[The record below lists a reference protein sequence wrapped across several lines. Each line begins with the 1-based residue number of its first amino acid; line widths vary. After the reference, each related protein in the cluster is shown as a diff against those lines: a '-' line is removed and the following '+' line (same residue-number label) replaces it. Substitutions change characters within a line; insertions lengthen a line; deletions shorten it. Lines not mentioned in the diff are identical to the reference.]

1 MSTESKIAIVFPG
14 QGSQSLGM
22 MNGLLEIQPD
32 IKKLFNSASEILS
45 YDLLDVITS
54 GPEEKLNQTE
64 ITQPALLT
72 TAYAAWL
79 ILKEQSDLMP
89 SALAGHSLGEY
100 TALLCAGVIS
110 FEDAV
115 ALVAERGRCMQ
126 KAVPAGVGAMA
137 AILGMDDDQV
147 IQVCADVT
155 AENEIVSAAN
165 FNSPGQIVI
174 AGNKQAVER
183 AIDAAKEAGAKR
195 AMLLPVSVP
204 SHCMLMKEAA
214 NEFEQSLNKVIFND
228 AEIPVLQ
235 NVDAKTKSSSDEIK
249 AALLEQLYKPVLW
262 VDCINNMKNMNITKI
277 IECGPGKVLSGLI
290 KRIDR
295 SFELFSIQDEDSLKK
310 VLDNC

>member
-1 MSTESKIAIVFPG
+1 MSTESKFAIVFPG

-22 MNGLLEIQPD
+22 MNGLIEIKPD
-32 IKKLFNSASEILS
+32 IKNVFTSASEILS
-45 YDLLDVITS
+45 YDLLELITS
-54 GPEEKLNQTE
+54 GSEEKLNQTAV
-64 ITQPALLT
+64 TQPALLT
-72 TAYAAWL
+72 TAYATWL
-79 ILKEQSDLMP
+79 ILKEQSDLLP
-89 SALAGHSLGEY
+89 TVLAGHSLGEY
-100 TALLCAGVIS
+100 TALLCAGVLS

-137 AILGMDDDQV
+137 AILGLDDEQV
-147 IQVCADVT
+147 TQVCAD
-155 AENEIVSAAN
+155 ASENEIVSAAN

-195 AMLLPVSVP
+195 ALLLQVSVP
-204 SHCMLMKEAA
+204 SHCLLMKEAA
-214 NEFEQSLNKVIFND
+214 NEFEKSLNKVTFKN

-235 NVDAKTKSSSDEIK
+235 NVDAQTKSSADDIK
-249 AALLEQLYKPVLW
+249 IALLEQLYKPVRW
-262 VDCINNMKNMNITKI
+262 VDCVNNMKNMGVTKI

-295 SFELFSIQDEDSLKK
+295 SFELFSIHDESSLKK
-310 VLDNC
+310 VLE

>member
-1 MSTESKIAIVFPG
+1 MSTESKFAIVFPG

-22 MNGLLEIQPD
+22 MNGLIDIKPD
-32 IKKLFNSASEILS
+32 IKNVFTSASEILG
-45 YDLLDVITS
+45 YDLLELITS
-54 GPEEKLNQTE
+54 GPEEKLNQTAV
-64 ITQPALLT
+64 TQPALLT
-72 TAYAAWL
+72 SAYATWL
-79 ILKEQSDLMP
+79 ILKEQSDLIP
-89 SALAGHSLGEY
+89 TVLAGHSLGEY
-100 TALLCAGVIS
+100 TALLCAGVLS

-126 KAVPAGVGAMA
+126 KAVPTGVGAMA
-137 AILGMDDDQV
+137 AILGLDNEQV
-147 IQVCADVT
+147 TQVCADV

-195 AMLLPVSVP
+195 ALLLQVSVP

-214 NEFEQSLNKVIFND
+214 DEFENSLSKITFNN

-235 NVDAKTKSSSDEIK
+235 NVDAEMKSSADDIK
-249 AALLEQLYKPVLW
+249 AALLEQLYKPVRW
-262 VDCINNMKNMNITKI
+262 VDCVNNMKEMGVTKI

-295 SFELFSIQDEDSLKK
+295 SFELFPIHDEASLKK
-310 VLDNC
+310 ILE